1 MGVSSAIGSLGFKPG
16 VCTST
21 TRPAAPYEGQLIFET
36 DTDSV
41 AFWDGSYWRYIEA
54 RKNLL
59 YNGAMQ
65 VAQRGTSTASITAS
79 GYYTADRWRTA
90 ASSLGT
96 WTQAI
101 VSTTDDYPA
110 GSGFRQS
117 LKMTCTTSN
126 ASPAAG
132 AFILVQQF
140 LEGQDL
146 QSIRKGTSSAQQ
158 ITMSFWVRS
167 GTTGTYIAEL
177 LDNDN
182 TRQCSKAYTI
192 SAANTWEFKTIVF
205 PADTTG
211 VLDNDNQASLFVNWW
226 LGAGSSFTSGTLNTS
241 WAASTSANRVVG
253 QVNLASATNNYWQV
267 TGVQLNVGS
276 VAAPFEFKSFGEE
289 LAECQRYFQRF
300 GTNATD
306 SGTQMYFFSGWVLG
320 SGILE
325 GGFRFPSM
333 RIGPAITNSSA
344 STFYVNAGSGFG
356 VPQAIS
362 ISQRGQTSTRI
373 IVLLASGSYT
383 NGHAGVMLAG
393 SSQTAFFL
401 LDAEL

>member
-253 QVNLASATNNYWQV
+253 QVNLASATNNYWQI

-276 VAAPFEFKSFGEE
+276 VAAPFEFKSYG
-289 LAECQRYFQRF
+289 
-300 GTNATD
+300 
-306 SGTQMYFFSGWVLG
+306 
-320 SGILE
+320 
-325 GGFRFPSM
+325 
-333 RIGPAITNSSA
+333 
-344 STFYVNAGSGFG
+344 
-356 VPQAIS
+356 
-362 ISQRGQTSTRI
+362 
-373 IVLLASGSYT
+373 
-383 NGHAGVMLAG
+383 
-393 SSQTAFFL
+393 
-401 LDAEL
+401 